1 MNLTFQLVEAFN
13 GFYLYHK
20 GECACLGDG
29 TDRESEFELGTE
41 DFRLEWVREI
51 REDWETYKE
60 AYFRGV

>member
-1 MNLTFQLVEAFN
+1 MNLTFQLVEGAN
-13 GFYLYHK
+13 AFYLYHN

-29 TDRESEFELGTE
+29 TGRKSEFELGTE

-60 AYFRGV
+60 AYFGGL